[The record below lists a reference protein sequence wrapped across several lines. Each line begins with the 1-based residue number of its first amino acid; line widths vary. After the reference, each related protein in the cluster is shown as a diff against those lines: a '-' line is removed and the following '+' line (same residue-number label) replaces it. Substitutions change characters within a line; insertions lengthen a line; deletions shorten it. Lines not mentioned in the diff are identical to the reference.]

1 MSCFGSKIS
10 TLIKIVAPEGRPR
23 MSDVSPLSG
32 ISGLSFDATLL
43 SPLVLL
49 RSPVDLSVISFSAC
63 WSILLNFF
71 QKNSSEFFVKREAF
85 FMAPV

>member
-1 MSCFGSKIS
+1 MFVDFSY
-10 TLIKIVAPEGRPR
+10 TVDTTAPERRPGI
-23 MSDVSPLSG
+23 SDVSPLSG